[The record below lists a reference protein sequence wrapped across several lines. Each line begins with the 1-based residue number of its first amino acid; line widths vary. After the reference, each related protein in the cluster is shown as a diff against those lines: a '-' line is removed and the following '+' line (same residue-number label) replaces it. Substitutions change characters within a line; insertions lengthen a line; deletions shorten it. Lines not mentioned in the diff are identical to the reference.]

1 MAEEKKSDSDEA
13 TFAIIVGG
21 AIALLLSPAALVAF
35 VAWLLL
41 RRLGRIEGALIT
53 GLGIFGLWLGKGDYV
68 IQYWSWWPGMFW
80 GAAEWWQVPVLP
92 LLLVAAVFTGIA
104 LMLQGTAIA
113 AKVPSPFRKKDNP
126 LEVDE
131 IIPDSAGRE
140 LTKVAA
146 PPQGL
151 LPDIEDHSLM
161 SKKETSRLIPI
172 GVGLQ
177 GKPVCL
183 TEAELGYPSVVFGA
197 TGSGKSV
204 YLMTLIAALLDL
216 GWDGL
221 VIDQKEDTKPG
232 GLRDFLATYASTHS
246 IPYQELRLSDPDP
259 QYFFNPFRGMPA
271 DEAADAIL
279 TLAPADDF
287 FWGAMSQSMTRQG
300 VTLLYA
306 AHEVDPIAYQYPDPY
321 RLAMLFRDEVGGR
334 QKKAP
339 SKEERDVSKYTTEMN
354 SVLLG
359 LPHRFKKEDFK
370 SIREPEENETKNAKG
385 FSAKILTMYQSAAGR
400 ASLRPGQRAD
410 GSPKLELDVTR
421 GGITYIGLDSL
432 GKPELTTAISAFTL
446 QRMNVEASK
455 RTTGSASAVK
465 PMFLIIDEANTVN
478 RKILQ
483 NMVSRARSARIT
495 PILATQGPLDWN
507 VEQATG
513 KGQGAAG
520 FNALAQNINV
530 AIIMNQGE
538 PESAQ
543 VCAEFLGTRE
553 VFQTSQRITEDG
565 LIDATARTNQDYYVS
580 PQKLREL
587 EIGEAVI
594 RVSRPGYRVEYVRV
608 AMRDAE
614 AILRRRR

>member
-1 MAEEKKSDSDEA
+1 MAEDKKKSDSDEA

-21 AIALLLSPAALVAF
+21 AIALLLSPAALVAL

-53 GLGIFGLWLGKGDYV
+53 GLGIFGLWLGRGDYV
-68 IQYWSWWPGMFW
+68 SQYWSWWPGMFW

-113 AKVPSPFRKKDNP
+113 AKVPSPLRKKDNP

-259 QYFFNPFRGMPA
+259 QYFFNPFRGMPP

-287 FWGAMSQSMTRQG
+287 FWGAMSQNMTRQG

-306 AHEVDPIAYQYPDPY
+306 AHEADPVKHPFPDPY
-321 RLAMLFRDEVGGR
+321 TLATIFREG
-334 QKKAP
+334 P
-339 SKEERDVSKYTTEMN
+339 SMATFTKEMRAA
-354 SVLLG
+354 VLMQLA
-359 LPHRFKKEDFK
+359 HRFTKDDFRAM
-370 SIREPEENETKNAKG
+370 SQPSEPEQKNAQG

-565 LIDATARTNQDYYVS
+565 LIDATARANQDYYVS

>member
-1 MAEEKKSDSDEA
+1 MAEEKKTSSEEM
-13 TFAIIVGG
+13 TFVILVGV
-21 AIALLLSPAALVAF
+21 AIALLLAPAALVAF
-35 VAWLLL
+35 AAWLLL
-41 RRLGRIEGALIT
+41 RRLGRIEGALIAA
-53 GLGIFGLWLGKGDYV
+53 LGIFGLWLGRGDYLS
-68 IQYWSWWPGMFW
+68 QYWSWWPGVFW
-80 GAAEWWQVPVLP
+80 GASAWWQVPVLP
-92 LLLVAAVFTGIA
+92 LLLVAAVFTGVA

-113 AKVPSPFRKKDNP
+113 AKVPSPFRKKSNP
-126 LEVDE
+126 LDVEE
-131 IIPDSAGRE
+131 IIPDATGRE

-161 SKKETSRLIPI
+161 SKKETSRQIPI

-287 FWGAMSQSMTRQG
+287 FWGAMSQNMTRQG

-306 AHEVDPIAYQYPDPY
+306 AHETDPVAHTFPDPY
-321 RLAMLFRDEVGGR
+321 ELAAIFREG
-334 QKKAP
+334 KSMPTKT
-339 SKEERDVSKYTTEMN
+339 KEMRT
-354 SVLLG
+354 SVLMHLA
-359 LPHRFKKEDFK
+359 HRYSKEDFRTL
-370 SIREPEENETKNAKG
+370 SHPTDSEEKNAQG

-400 ASLRPGQRAD
+400 ACLRPGTRQD

-543 VCAEFLGTRE
+543 VCADFLGTRE

-565 LIDATARTNQDYYVS
+565 LVDATARSNQDYYVS

-614 AILRRRR
+614 AILRRR

>member
-1 MAEEKKSDSDEA
+1 MAEDKKKSDSDEA
-13 TFAIIVGG
+13 TFAIIVGA
-21 AIALLLSPAALVAF
+21 AIALLLAPAALVAF
-35 VAWLLL
+35 LAWLLL

-53 GLGIFGLWLGKGDYV
+53 GLGVFGLWLGRGDYV
-68 IQYWSWWPGMFW
+68 TQYWSWWPGVFW
-80 GAAEWWQVPVLP
+80 GAAEWWQVPALP

-151 LPDIEDHSLM
+151 LPNIADHSLM

-259 QYFFNPFRGMPA
+259 QYFFNPFRGMPP

-287 FWGAMSQSMTRQG
+287 FWGAMSQSMTRQA

-306 AHEVDPIAYQYPDPY
+306 AHEVDPTAHPYPDPFA
-321 RLAMLFRDEVGGR
+321 LANMFRNLTT
-334 QKKAP
+334 QSKAAR
-339 SKEERDVSKYTTEMN
+339 EAVLMN
-354 SVLLG
+354 MR
-359 LPHRFKKEDFK
+359 HRYDKDDFRTLSHPTDSEK
-370 SIREPEENETKNAKG
+370 KNAEG

-400 ASLRPGQRAD
+400 ACLRPGQRTD

-614 AILRRRR
+614 AILRRRS

>member
-1 MAEEKKSDSDEA
+1 MAEDKKKSDSDEA

-21 AIALLLSPAALVAF
+21 AIALLLAPAALVALL
-35 VAWLLL
+35 AWFLL

-53 GLGIFGLWLGKGDYV
+53 GLGIFGLWLGRGDYV
-68 IQYWSWWPGMFW
+68 SQYWSWWPGMFW
-80 GAAEWWQVPVLP
+80 DAAEWWQVPALP

-113 AKVPSPFRKKDNP
+113 AKVPTPFRKKDNP

-259 QYFFNPFRGMPA
+259 QYFFNPFRGMPP

-287 FWGAMSQSMTRQG
+287 FWGAMSQNMTRQG

-306 AHEVDPIAYQYPDPY
+306 AHEADPVKHPFPDPY
-321 RLAMLFRDEVGGR
+321 TLATIFREG
-334 QKKAP
+334 P
-339 SKEERDVSKYTTEMN
+339 SMATFTKEMRAA
-354 SVLLG
+354 VLMQLA
-359 LPHRFKKEDFK
+359 HRFTKDDFRAM
-370 SIREPEENETKNAKG
+370 SQPSEPEQKNAQG

-565 LIDATARTNQDYYVS
+565 LIDATARANQDYYVS